1 MMALLSRKATQSWVN
16 REYRVLRTLS
26 WRTHVFSVVSQCGGG
41 DVANPHSLWFS
52 SQEVQD
58 PIAEGGVQIQGSELG
73 VELGRNNS
81 VEY

>member
-1 MMALLSRKATQSWVN
+1 MMEVVSCKPTQSWVN

-26 WRTHVFSVVSQCGGG
+26 WRAHVYSVVSQCGGG
-41 DVANPHSLWFS
+41 DVANSHSLWFA

-58 PIAEGGVQIQGSELG
+58 PIAEGGVQTQGSELG
-73 VELGRNNS
+73 VELGGNNS